1 MCDLYCAYF
10 SPEVVVTSTRGVRG
24 LLVTLI
30 EIEIGMHLI
39 TCTSGQICLLTE
51 LVSDRMTDCL
61 IDWVGGWMADC
72 LTDRSTY

>member
-1 MCDLYCAYF
+1 MCDLYCPYL
-10 SPEVVVTSTRGVRG
+10 SPEVMVTSTRGVRG
-24 LLVTLI
+24 HLVTLI

-61 IDWVGGWMADC
+61 IDWVDGW
-72 LTDRSTY
+72 LIV